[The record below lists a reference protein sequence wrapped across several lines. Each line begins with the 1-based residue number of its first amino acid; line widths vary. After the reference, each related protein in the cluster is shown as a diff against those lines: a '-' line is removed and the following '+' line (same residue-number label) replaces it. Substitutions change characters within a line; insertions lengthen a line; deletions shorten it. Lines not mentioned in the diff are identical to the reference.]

1 MSRYM
6 SSLPGTTIIE
16 ENLDDNYWC
25 NDEKSNYD
33 NSIGGKSNTSL
44 SLPISQS
51 QSFDQRKGSPAPRVG
66 SMEGSNYMDKCSPCG
81 SSPGDQNPNYLPMSP
96 GMMEY
101 SRGYVFLTEFVIMFE
116 LECSIIKYFLNYRIY
131 TSSSGA
137 HSRASSLAEEPNTG
151 YMQMCPQQS
160 EDYVDMDQSRHH
172 HIHHHPTNSM
182 SSAASSCS
190 ITSGTPSTDIRFV
203 DYHLDKV
210 SARFTPDD
218 EDTSSITERPTR
230 AYSVGSKLEHNKRK
244 FRSDLINQDTINS
257 RERAFSVGSRVKHL
271 RSELYRGVLTP
282 SAQENVNPNKILT
295 EIKGKKSTSAPLL
308 SSKFHTS
315 IDPMDDLMEIDY
327 SNRDEKSCTTTP
339 MGSEGS
345 ITGSAYR
352 KVEPEKM
359 FNDLMEIDYSI
370 KRNRTSST
378 PVKTSLPV
386 PVPNNRRY
394 EKTNASPKV
403 NSNYS
408 EYVDMHPIP
417 QNIIEDEGYMNMQP
431 IGIISSISNSP
442 SLSSSPV
449 KSIVSPKTSSITAS
463 PYSSSYDRKMNSFI
477 DSPSNSLNKIMSH
490 PITSPK
496 TLLNEYMS
504 MRPSDNKSSI
514 KNTELPKTVSAPEG
528 YMEMSWGK
536 ESRNL
541 NNNTI
546 PEKRTPEELIN
557 KNFSSETRL
566 TSSLPITIQNRNK
579 NHNIHN
585 ESTII
590 PKNPSG
596 SMYFPLATN
605 TASPK
610 TAKLSES
617 KDSGIVTPSDSTAA
631 IFPFSPNS
639 PDKNIV
645 PLDINIAQRGCY
657 INNSAVSRATL
668 SEEDEFDLDDDSS
681 SKLSKSHS
689 SESTPIQL
697 DDLSNNYADMTLGG
711 PSLLSRKPISLSLT
725 TTPLPLTEYPDYVN
739 CAPMTVETKPIIP
752 SPSSKVSSSESDGDY
767 AFVDPTKTPQPSF
780 RNDANVVQLKKSVL
794 VTVNNNRDKLPIGSF
809 KPIPSQTDEL
819 LVRNN
824 NYFNKSGSPKP
835 SVTSGLNR
843 QLSEKRASEEM
854 NEICG
859 GYEILQVR
867 NENKKFVLSRP
878 NSVNSEKISTSSSI
892 SSAPNRP
899 NSANSERLP
908 FISTSSSSSTLC
920 GSSSTSSST
929 LCGSK
934 SQSPSNTRPQSFG
947 EIGAASRSDTSCID
961 PSSLVSS
968 RPPSVTSERELHY
981 ASLDLPPAS
990 TISSSLHMDT
1000 DECKYPLTPNS
1011 GNESSSASPSP
1022 NTAGS
1027 VPVRQ
1032 TYARIDFAKCE
1043 HKKSTKSN

>member
-1 MSRYM
+1 
-6 SSLPGTTIIE
+6 
-16 ENLDDNYWC
+16 
-25 NDEKSNYD
+25 
-33 NSIGGKSNTSL
+33 
-44 SLPISQS
+44 
-51 QSFDQRKGSPAPRVG
+51 
-66 SMEGSNYMDKCSPCG
+66 
-81 SSPGDQNPNYLPMSP
+81 
-96 GMMEY
+96 
-101 SRGYVFLTEFVIMFE
+101 
-116 LECSIIKYFLNYRIY
+116 
-131 TSSSGA
+131 
-137 HSRASSLAEEPNTG
+137 
-151 YMQMCPQQS
+151 MCPQQS

-244 FRSDLINQDTINS
+244 FRGDLINQDTINS

-282 SAQENVNPNKILT
+282 SAQENVNPNKISN

-327 SNRDEKSCTTTP
+327 SNREDKSCTTTP
-339 MGSEGS
+339 VGSEGS
-345 ITGSAYR
+345 ITGSSHI
-352 KVEPEKM
+352 KPEPEKI
-359 FNDLMEIDYSI
+359 FNDLMEIDYST
-370 KRNRTSST
+370 KRNQRPTSST

-386 PVPNNRRY
+386 PVPNSRRY
-394 EKTNASPKV
+394 DNKINASPKV
-403 NSNYS
+403 NSNFS
-408 EYVDMHPIP
+408 EYVEMHPISQKP
-417 QNIIEDEGYMNMQP
+417 IEDEGYMNMRP
-431 IGIISSISNSP
+431 VGVTSLSNSS
-442 SLSSSPV
+442 SLSSSPI
-449 KSIVSPKTSSITAS
+449 KSIISPKTASITAS
-463 PYSSSYDRKMNSFI
+463 PYSSSYDRKINNFI
-477 DSPSNSLNKIMSH
+477 DSSSKSLDKMQQYTHDASAMA
-490 PITSPK
+490 SPK
-496 TLLNEYMS
+496 TMSYDYMS
-504 MRPSDNKSSI
+504 MRPSDNVSI
-514 KNTELPKTVSAPEG
+514 KSTNLPKTVSAPEG

-546 PEKRTPEELIN
+546 HEIRTAEEFMN
-557 KNFSSETRL
+557 TNFSSETRL

-579 NHNIHN
+579 NHNLHI

-605 TASPK
+605 NASPK
-610 TAKLSES
+610 IAKLSES
-617 KDSGIVTPSDSTAA
+617 KDSGIVTPSESQAA

-639 PDKNIV
+639 PDKNINN
-645 PLDINIAQRGCY
+645 PLDINIAQRACY
-657 INNSAVSRATL
+657 IDSALKKATL
-668 SEEDEFDLDDDSS
+668 SEEDEFDLDETS
-681 SKLSKSHS
+681 SKLSKSQS
-689 SESTPIQL
+689 SDSTPIQL

-711 PSLLSRKPISLSLT
+711 PSLLKRKPNSLSLT
-725 TTPLPLTEYPDYVN
+725 ATPLTLTEYPDYVN
-739 CAPMTVETKPIIP
+739 CGPMNIGSKPITP
-752 SPSSKVSSSESDGDY
+752 CTTPKALNEKDGDY
-767 AFVDPTKTPQPSF
+767 AFVDPTKQPQPSF
-780 RNDANVVQLKKSVL
+780 SSDSTIILPKKTVL
-794 VTVNNNRDKLPIGSF
+794 VTVNNDRDKLPIGSF
-809 KPIPSQTDEL
+809 KPIPSKTDEL

-835 SVTSGLNR
+835 SVTSALNR

-892 SSAPNRP
+892 SAPNRP

-934 SQSPSNTRPQSFG
+934 SQSPSNTRPQSLS
-947 EIGAASRSDTSCID
+947 EMGASHADSLAGMDSSSSAAVASLL
-961 PSSLVSS
+961 SSSS

-981 ASLDLPPAS
+981 ASLDLPPP
-990 TISSSLHMDT
+990 SSLSTRMDT
-1000 DECKYPLTPNS
+1000 DDCKYPLTPNS
-1011 GNESSSASPSP
+1011 GNDSSSASPSP

-1027 VPVRQ
+1027 GPLRQ

-1043 HKKSTKSN
+1043 HKKSAKSN